1 MDEEQALQ
9 EKELLAKQDHLN
21 KQEKQQKKISEMM
34 KQHVDGAANSTSFSD
49 RDVVDPQYYLPKI
62 PKELMNLLTSE
73 PKDAKPVPLG
83 RWKDLGPLDLSE
95 LIMKNNK
102 DIDYQNNDL
111 GIPSKSFDFDI
122 VGQLDDKRKKMHGIG
137 RANYKDLIYEGQFL
151 NG

>member
-1 MDEEQALQ
+1 
-9 EKELLAKQDHLN
+9 
-21 KQEKQQKKISEMM
+21 MM